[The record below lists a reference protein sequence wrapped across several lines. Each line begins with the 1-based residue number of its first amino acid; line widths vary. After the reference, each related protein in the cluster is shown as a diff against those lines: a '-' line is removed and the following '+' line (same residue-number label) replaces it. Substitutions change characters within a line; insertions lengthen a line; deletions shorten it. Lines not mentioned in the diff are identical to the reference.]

1 MRQNYHNSE
10 GDNYASGGGV
20 YERCLI
26 QVALGGLGR
35 LYRGVYTPL
44 DLHLSV

>member
-20 YERCLI
+20 YEKCLI
-26 QVALGGLGR
+26 QVASGGLGR
-35 LYRGVYTPL
+35 LYRGAYTPL
-44 DLHLSV
+44 DHHLSV